1 MENENNLSYYNME
14 RLTYYFKLNNPT
26 TYKERAKSIGFTG
39 RPIINNE
46 PTKTYIKFLNKK
58 FRNEKVFKGNPIVKG
73 RITDTYE
80 KHIRNGGDYI
90 KKYNEFVD
98 SDKEF
103 TIDINNK
110 NNLKFLLNKMLSANK
125 EAVMKYELENGMIRY
140 YTLNKTTA
148 NYLMEGII
156 NEKVKFDEL
165 SSDDEFRTF
174 IMSVGIK
181 NITITRPKKKKIS
194 GSFFK
199 YTHNIKDLDLID
211 FQIYNNVEEIESDS
225 VCCFLQSLISG
236 GVEENIIEQA
246 KTFIKSRSIPTC
258 KINELCE
265 KLNIHITINRLE
277 DSKNI
282 IHYPKDKKNHVRKL
296 EPIKLG
302 LIDEHYFHIKKVN
315 ITSYA
320 LKNYEK
326 IKDIEEFHK
335 IYDSSNKN
343 GIIKYHKKER
353 FIDSYSVI
361 KILFENKDKLLTP
374 ISLCNE
380 IYKTQY
386 YDLFKEIKSLEY
398 DPEINTKLV
407 EYKPKQDKFGHINIY
422 ADFETTTEGDKHI
435 AYLCNIAGCDKTFI
449 GENCGKTMLD
459 YLVKKY
465 KGSNIRLIFHNA
477 GYDLR
482 FIFQYIIHP
491 ELIERGKSLLR
502 GYGKYY
508 YGKGQFIRLQIQDSY
523 ALITSPLRDFKNM
536 FGLEVK
542 KEILPYSLYTQKTV
556 NEVFI
561 DTDKCVEEVKLQYI
575 KNNIG
580 KKINKELQQ
589 EFISEYLNN
598 VKEWDCF
605 SEDKKQIN
613 IIKYSANYCKMDCE
627 VLKSGYEMFRNS
639 IKEITLKEEEFLD
652 INNYVSIASVAQDYM
667 KYNGV
672 FDNIYEVSG
681 NVREFINK
689 CMYGGRTMCAE
700 NKKIGNNNNEILADF
715 DAVSLYP
722 SAMEQLEGYLQG
734 TPKIIENTNYEN
746 IKKFDGYF
754 VEIIIKSVG
763 KKYKFPL
770 MSRIT
775 DKGIRE
781 WTNEMVNEYLYV
793 DKITLEE
800 IIKYHKIEFEIVRG
814 YYFNEGRNL
823 KLKPAITHLFNS
835 RLKAKKVG
843 NPIQSVY
850 KLLMN
855 SSYGKTLLKP
865 IDTQI
870 KFISKKDI
878 TDFMSKNYNWI
889 IEAEELPCE
898 RTVKVKLHKS
908 INDHFNI
915 VQAGVEVLS
924 MSKRIMNSVM
934 CLAEDLDIN
943 MYYTDTDSIHIDN
956 SKIGLL
962 AEEYEK
968 INGKELIGSSMGQFH
983 TDFDS
988 DILKDNFNEKYN
1000 IKNSTNLK
1008 FKELPKEEQDKYN
1021 DSVLARRSIFLGK
1034 KCYIDELYSKYCD
1047 KVDYHIRLKGVPN
1060 ASILDYCYNNKL
1072 TPYELYEELY
1082 EGKEITF
1089 DMTCG
1094 GKKVNF
1100 KFHNNLTITTLDEF
1114 NRKIKF

>member
-1 MENENNLSYYNME
+1 MENENIINNLSYYNMK
-14 RLTYYFKLNNPT
+14 RLQYYFKIDNIS
-26 TYKERAKSIGFTG
+26 TYKERAKEIGFNG
-39 RPIINNE
+39 RPLINNQ
-46 PTKTYIKFLNKK
+46 PTKTYIKYLNKK
-58 FRNEKVFKGNPIVKG
+58 YRNEKVFKGNPIVKG
-73 RITDTYE
+73 KITNTYE

-90 KKYNEFVD
+90 KRYNEFSN

-103 TIDINNK
+103 TIDVNNK
-110 NNLKFLLNKMLSANK
+110 DNLKFLINKMLTSNK
-125 EAVMKYELENGMIRY
+125 EAVMKFELDNGVIKY
-140 YTLNKTTA
+140 YTLNRTTA
-148 NYLMEGII
+148 DYLMEGLI
-156 NEKVKFDEL
+156 NNKINFETN
-165 SSDDEFRTF
+165 SSDEEFKTY
-174 IMSVGIK
+174 IISNNIK
-181 NITITRPKKKKIS
+181 KITISRPKKKKIS

-199 YTHNIKDLDLID
+199 YTHNIPELDLLD
-211 FQIYNNVEEIESDS
+211 FQIYNNVEEIDGSA

-236 GVEENIIEQA
+236 GVEETKIEQM
-246 KTFIKSRSIPTC
+246 KMFIKSRSIPMC

-265 KLNIHITINRLE
+265 KLKIHITVNKLE

-282 IHYPKDKKNHVRKL
+282 IHYPKDKTNPVRKQ

-315 ITSYA
+315 ITSFA
-320 LKNYEK
+320 LKNYQE
-326 IKDIEEFHK
+326 IKDIEDFHR
-335 IYDSSNKN
+335 IYDSSIKN
-343 GIIKYHKKER
+343 GEIKYYKKDR
-353 FIDSYSVI
+353 FIDSYTVI
-361 KILFENKDKLLTP
+361 KILFQNKDKLLTP
-374 ISLCNE
+374 ITLCNE

-386 YDLFKEIKSLEY
+386 YDLFKEIKTLDY
-398 DPEINTKLV
+398 DPDINTKPV
-407 EYKPKQDKFGHINIY
+407 EYKPKQDKFGHINIF

-435 AYLCNIAGCDKTFI
+435 AYLCNIAGCDKTFM
-449 GENCGKTMLD
+449 GENCGKNMLD

-465 KGSNIRLIFHNA
+465 EGASIRLIFHNA

-482 FIFQYIIHP
+482 FIFKYITHP

-542 KEILPYSLYTQKTV
+542 KEILPYSLYTQQTV
-556 NEVFI
+556 NEGLI
-561 DTDKCVEEVKLQYI
+561 GTDKCIEEVKLQYV

-580 KKINKELQQ
+580 KDIDKDLQN
-589 EFISEYLNN
+589 EFVNEYLMN
-598 VKEWDCF
+598 VKNWGCY

-613 IIKYSANYCKMDCE
+613 ILKYSSNYCKMDCE
-627 VLKSGYEMFRNS
+627 VLKSGYNMFRNS
-639 IKEITLKEEEFLD
+639 IKEITYQSNQSIKDKEKGLYPLDETFLD

-672 FDNIYEVSG
+672 FDNVYEVSG
-681 NVREFINK
+681 NIREFINK
-689 CMYGGRTMCAE
+689 CMYGGRTMCSE
-700 NKKIGNNNNEILADF
+700 NKKIGNNQNEVLADF

-722 SAMEQLEGYLQG
+722 SAMEQLGGYLQG
-734 TPKIIENTNYEN
+734 RPKIIEKLNYDS
-746 IKKFDGYF
+746 IKNYDGYF
-754 VEIIIKSVG
+754 VEIVIKSVG
-763 KKYKFPL
+763 KKYNFPL
-770 MSRIT
+770 MSRKNKI
-775 DKGIRE
+775 GIRE
-781 WTNEMVNEYLYV
+781 WTNEMVNESFYV

-800 IIKYHKIEFEIVRG
+800 IIKYHKIDFEIVRG
-814 YYFNEGRNL
+814 YYFNEGRNM
-823 KLKPAITHLFNS
+823 KLLPSIRHLFNK
-835 RLKAKKVG
+835 RLESKKAG

-865 IDTQI
+865 IDTDT
-870 KFISKKDI
+870 KFVSVKEIEK
-878 TDFMSKNYNWI
+878 FMGMNYNWV
-889 IEAEELPCE
+889 IEAEELPCG

-908 INDHFNI
+908 INDHFNL
-915 VQAGVEVLS
+915 VQCGVEVLS

-968 INGKELIGSSMGQFH
+968 INGKKLIGGNMSQFH
-983 TDFDS
+983 EDFDS
-988 DILKDNFNEKYN
+988 NILKGEV
-1000 IKNSTNLK
+1000 SA
-1008 FKELPKEEQDKYN
+1008 Q
-1021 DSVLARRSIFLGK
+1021 RSIFLGK
-1034 KCYIDELYSKYCD
+1034 KCYIDELVGSESPD
-1047 KVDYHIRLKGVPN
+1047 IVDYHIRLKGVPN
-1060 ASILDYCYNNKL
+1060 ASILDYCYNNKI
-1072 TPYELYEELY
+1072 TPYKLYEELY
-1082 EGKEITF
+1082 DGKEITF

-1100 KFHNNLTITTLDEF
+1100 KFKNNLEIITLDEF